1 MQPATV
7 TPRPSNHLLSQWPLF
22 HQEKA
27 LSSPWSCQSHMCC
40 WSFKYLFLFLELMLV
55 GLQLGDG
62 GMCMCVFLYVC
73 ESLGAL
79 RKTPKAW
86 IYPHS
91 VPCSLE
97 LKQTWFDCCLQTP
110 GYSLAPEHVNGGF
123 ALWQV
128 PKSHNSGAMVWGLH
142 RSVSATPLLQRLQWV
157 INSAGF

>member
-1 MQPATV
+1 MKYLLFCFICIFENVLVSCVNLKRWEMQPATV

-22 HQEKA
+22 HPEKA
-27 LSSPWSCQSHMCC
+27 LSSPWSCQSHICC

-62 GMCMCVFLYVC
+62 VMCMCVFVYVC

-91 VPCSLE
+91 VACSLE

-110 GYSLAPEHVNGGF
+110 GYSCSRACKWRICTLAGP
-123 ALWQV
+123 QI
-128 PKSHNSGAMVWGLH
+128 S
-142 RSVSATPLLQRLQWV
+142 
-157 INSAGF
+157 